1 MESWAREVSNCG
13 SVGGSG
19 ENFGNMF
26 MSHVWHDCV
35 FLNNVQWCI
44 SLNLCP
50 HPSPNTHIY
59 HIIHIYLHIQVERDH
74 LAKQIY

>member
-13 SVGGSG
+13 VGGSG

-50 HPSPNTHIY
+50 HSSPNTPNY
-59 HIIHIYLHIQVERDH
+59 HTIHVYLYIQVKRDH

>member
-13 SVGGSG
+13 VGGSG

-44 SLNLCP
+44 SFNLCP
-50 HPSPNTHIY
+50 HSNTPNY
-59 HIIHIYLHIQVERDH
+59 HTIHVYLYIQVKRDH